1 MKQGGRSAA
10 PGPGPPARPAAP
22 RPALKTLYLL
32 RHAKSSW
39 ADPGVEDHDR
49 PLNRRGRAAC
59 AALAGYIARAGI
71 GPDQV
76 LCSTARRAKDT
87 VAEIAAALGRHFP
100 VSYRRRLY
108 LAEPDEILAQIRR
121 LDDGFG
127 AVMIVGHSPGIDEL
141 AAMLIGGGEP
151 KAMQRLHAKYPTG
164 GLATIRF
171 GTPHWRAI
179 EPSAGRLEAFVTPKE
194 LGEE

>member
-1 MKQGGRSAA
+1 MKQGAA
-10 PGPGPPARPAAP
+10 ALSCPPAS

-39 ADPGVEDHDR
+39 AEPGAEDHER
-49 PLNRRGRAAC
+49 PLNRRGHAAC
-59 AALAGYIARAGI
+59 TVLAGHIDRAGI
-71 GPDQV
+71 APDQV

-87 VAEIAAALGRHFP
+87 VAEIATALGRRFP

-121 LDDGFG
+121 LDDGFR
-127 AVMIVGHSPGIDEL
+127 AVMVVGHSPGLEEL
-141 AAMLIGGGEP
+141 SAMLIGGGEP
-151 KAMQRLHAKYPTG
+151 KALQRLRAKYPTG
-164 GLATIRF
+164 GLATLRF

-179 EPSAGRLEAFVTPKE
+179 EPGTGRLEAFVTPKE